1 MPKTGEFSGSQDLL
15 LSRMPVSPGLR
26 RWCSRGATSKARDM
40 TARTTHR
47 LFVQCALG
55 VEALLKAELE
65 EFGIV
70 SSAAEGGV
78 ECRGD
83 FKELA
88 KICLSSRLAESVR
101 VRLKEFEARQWSELE
116 KKLRALPFRAFLPP
130 KERVRVKVV
139 CHKSKLWHSD
149 AVKERVE
156 GILQAHVG
164 WKISDSEAAQ
174 LVHVRLDED
183 RVQVSLDASGER
195 MHRRGYRTH
204 VEKASLR
211 ETLAAALCLSLDPAA
226 YSLDAPVLWD
236 PFCGSGTIPLEMLSL
251 CHGRLSGLDRVHAF
265 QRWREYDAAAFAAQ
279 KAEFAADA
287 REKARAPTLRALLSD
302 VSRSAIESAQEN
314 ARAAGFEAAS
324 EFFVGDVLQVA
335 EKVPSGAFVLS
346 NPPYG
351 KRIEQAGAVKK
362 LLGLLEKRA
371 DLRPVVILVG
381 GAARDLVPKDRPALF
396 RTKNGGIPVS
406 ARQLRG

>member
-1 MPKTGEFSGSQDLL
+1 
-15 LSRMPVSPGLR
+15 
-26 RWCSRGATSKARDM
+26 M

-55 VEALLKAELE
+55 VEALVQADLE

-70 SSAAEGGV
+70 SRAAEGGV

-83 FKELA
+83 FKELVR
-88 KICLSSRLAESVR
+88 ICLSSRLAESVR

-149 AVKERVE
+149 AVKARVE
-156 GILQAHVG
+156 GVLATHVG
-164 WKISDSEAAQ
+164 WKITDAEGAQ

-183 RVQVSLDASGER
+183 KVQVSIDASGER

-211 ETLAAALCLSLDPAA
+211 ETLAAALCLSLDRAA
-226 YSLDAPVLWD
+226 YATEAPVLWD
-236 PFCGSGTIPLEMLSL
+236 PFCGAGTIPLEMLSL
-251 CHGRLSGLDRVHAF
+251 CHGRLPGVGRVHAF
-265 QRWREYDAAAFAAQ
+265 ERWRDHDAPLLVAYKEEFL
-279 KAEFAADA
+279 AEA
-287 REKARAPTLRALLSD
+287 REKARAPALRAICSD
-302 VSRSAIESAQEN
+302 VSRSAVESAQEN
-314 ARAAGFEAAS
+314 AQGAGLEGS
-324 EFFVGDVLQVA
+324 CEFLAGDVVEIA
-335 EKVPSGAFVLS
+335 TKVPPGAFVLT

-362 LLGLLEKRA
+362 LLSLLEKRA

-381 GAARDLVPKDRPALF
+381 GAARDLVPQDRPALF

-406 ARQLRG
+406 ARLLRA